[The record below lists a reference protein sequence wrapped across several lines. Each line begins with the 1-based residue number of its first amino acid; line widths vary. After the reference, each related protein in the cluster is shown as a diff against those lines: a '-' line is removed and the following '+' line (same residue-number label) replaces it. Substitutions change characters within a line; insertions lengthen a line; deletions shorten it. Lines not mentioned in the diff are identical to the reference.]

1 MSVPNEAAAPPG
13 ESPPEGSVTESF
25 LASILENLPNMVF
38 VKDARELRFVRLNRA
53 GEELLGYRREEL
65 IGKNDYD
72 FFPPEE
78 AEAFTRRDREV
89 LARGT
94 VVDIPEEPIHTRH
107 GLRYLHTKKVPV
119 YDARGEPLYLL
130 GISEDVTE
138 RRRAEEELRKAQESL
153 ESKVRERT
161 AELER
166 LNELLHAEIRERK
179 AVEARLEEHARV
191 LAVSNKE
198 LEQYAYVASHDLQ
211 EPLRMVTSYMQLVA
225 DRYGDKL
232 DDDAKEFIGFAL
244 DGAERMRRLIGDL
257 LTYSRVNTR
266 RRERVPTPSGE
277 VFERVLQ
284 NLRLAIE
291 ESGAEVTHG
300 ELPVV
305 LADEINLQQLFQ
317 NLVANA
323 LKFRGSE
330 PPRVHV
336 DARRIEGA
344 WEFSVADNGIGI
356 EPRHHEDIFMI
367 FRRLHTR
374 DRYPGTGIG
383 LALCKKIV
391 EHHGG
396 RIWVES
402 EPGRG
407 ATFYFTIAA

>member
-1 MSVPNEAAAPPG
+1 
-13 ESPPEGSVTESF
+13 
-25 LASILENLPNMVF
+25 
-38 VKDARELRFVRLNRA
+38 
-53 GEELLGYRREEL
+53 
-65 IGKNDYD
+65 
-72 FFPPEE
+72 
-78 AEAFTRRDREV
+78 
-89 LARGT
+89 
-94 VVDIPEEPIHTRH
+94 
-107 GLRYLHTKKVPV
+107 
-119 YDARGEPLYLL
+119 
-130 GISEDVTE
+130 
-138 RRRAEEELRKAQESL
+138 
-153 ESKVRERT
+153 
-161 AELER
+161 
-166 LNELLHAEIRERK
+166 
-179 AVEARLEEHARV
+179 
-191 LAVSNKE
+191 
-198 LEQYAYVASHDLQ
+198 
-211 EPLRMVTSYMQLVA
+211 MVTSYMQLVA